1 MGDELPRSGNGT
13 FHRMFLVLLHSVGR
27 FLSGVTL
34 LPSGPRH
41 SGQLADRKGR
51 IDEMNTHTARAT
63 EDFMATTISRNVVL
77 PSVTLIDRLS
87 LPRRLDFPP
96 PCSTVPP

>member
-1 MGDELPRSGNGT
+1 
-13 FHRMFLVLLHSVGR
+13 MFLVPLHSVGR

-51 IDEMNTHTARAT
+51 TDEMNTHTARAT
-63 EDFMATTISRNVVL
+63 QDFMATTISRHVVL

-87 LPRRLDFPP
+87 LPPGLNFPP
-96 PCSTVPP
+96 LCSTLPP